1 MTSVPFM
8 ISTLEMSAKEY
19 GPISCNAVKQ
29 GIASSYPLFDSHDN
43 DTLSLEAAGVFGSLL
58 FHELKQKEFSIRQ
71 NNFRPQQTLHLHTT
85 ISSPSLAFHYT
96 LKKDIRYEISGFPEA
111 CIRKNE
117 YNLVYVPKVDWE
129 YNFENAEYACFGI
142 HFTPQY
148 LKECGESFPELANP
162 IAQFLTNVEHKTPA
176 QFRASHLSASGEMSV
191 VIQNIL
197 NCTFTGI
204 TKTNYLKLKVSEL
217 LFLSLRQII
226 EEGRKPELAMAE
238 EDIQKLLKLRE
249 MFTTRPGTQYT
260 LLDLVKISGLNEFKL
275 KTGFNKLFKSSPIE
289 FMRGIYLDHSRT
301 LLLESNLSIQEIAD
315 EVGYTNLSNFS
326 AAFKKRF
333 GCAPSKINRK
343 PDARILV

>member
-1 MTSVPFM
+1 MTPVQYM
-8 ISTLEMSAKEY
+8 ISTLKMSAREY
-19 GPISCNAVKQ
+19 GPINCAPIQQ
-29 GIASSYPLFDSHDN
+29 GITSTYPLFDGPDN
-43 DTLSLEAAGVFGSLL
+43 DTLSLGATGDFGSLL

-71 NNFRPQQTLHLHTT
+71 NNFRPQQQLHLHTT
-85 ISSPSLAFHYT
+85 INAPSLAFHYT
-96 LKKDIRYEISGFPEA
+96 LKKDIHYEISGFPEA

-162 IAQFLTNVEHKTPA
+162 IAQFLTNVDHKTPA
-176 QFRASHLSASGEMSV
+176 QFRPSHLSASGEMNV

-197 NCTFTGI
+197 NCSFSGI

-217 LFLSLRQII
+217 LFLSLRQIL
-226 EEGRKPELAMAE
+226 EEGRKPELSMAE
-238 EDIQKLLKLRE
+238 DDIQKLLHLRE
-249 MFTTRPGTQYT
+249 LFTTKPGVQHT

-275 KTGFNKLFKSSPIE
+275 KTGFNKLFKASPIE
-289 FMRGIYLDHSRT
+289 FMRGIYLDHSRS
-301 LLLESNLSIQEIAD
+301 LLLGSNMSIQEIAD
-315 EVGYTNLSNFS
+315 AVGYTNLSNFS

-343 PDARILV
+343 PERKL

>member
-1 MTSVPFM
+1 MTPVQYM
-8 ISTLEMSAKEY
+8 INKLEISAREY
-19 GPISCNAVKQ
+19 GPISCTPVDKNVAT
-29 GIASSYPLFDSHDN
+29 YPLFNGNDN
-43 DTLSLEAAGVFGSLL
+43 DTLSLQAAGVFGSLL

-71 NNFRPQQTLHLHTT
+71 NNFRPKQPIHLHTIIGT
-85 ISSPSLAFHYT
+85 QSLAFHYT
-96 LKKDIRYEISGFPEA
+96 LKKDIHYEINGFPEA

-142 HFTPQY
+142 HFTPAF

-162 IAQFLTNVEHKTPA
+162 IASFLKNVEHKTPA
-176 QFRASHLSASGEMSV
+176 QFRDNHLSASGEMNV

-197 NCTFTGI
+197 NCSFTGI

-226 EEGRKPELAMAE
+226 EEGRKPDLLMAE
-238 EDIQKLLKLRE
+238 EDIQKLLRLRE
-249 MFTTRPGTQYT
+249 LFTTSPGTQHT

-289 FMRGIYLDHSRT
+289 FMRGIYLDHART
-301 LLLESNLSIQEIAD
+301 LLLESGLSIQEIAD
-315 EVGYTNLSNFS
+315 AVGYTNLSNFS

-333 GCAPSKINRK
+333 GCAPSKIK
-343 PDARILV
+343 PQTRFA